1 MQIKSIF
8 PLLIC
13 VLAII
18 TIQEF
23 DSFLFNTFFYWVL
36 SLLIYFSV
44 FKYCRVQL
52 KKNIIKFNGWDYLLL
67 IYIIWVIIC
76 TIRGFVIADN
86 YWEVKSNISD
96 MLSLL
101 LPSLI
106 FILYN
111 PDIDYSIIKYWTKW
125 IFPIIVFFY
134 IFDRAPNIY
143 YTKYLSPFFILGCF
157 IPALPK
163 KWRLIYLLFLLL
175 MSLTNLGS
183 RSLVI
188 KSIFC
193 IFLSIVFLYR
203 KFIDVNIF
211 KILHGILFCIPL
223 IFLTLGLLGI
233 FNVFD
238 MEQFVGE
245 KEYVDRS
252 GETESLTSDTRTFIY
267 QEVITSAIQN
277 NYILLGRTPARGN
290 DTQVFYDLADNLKS
304 KSGENNI
311 KRERTSNEVCMAN
324 VFTWCGLIGL
334 ILYCSIY
341 FISSYKSIYHSKN
354 IYIKII
360 GIYVAFRWMYGWVED
375 INRLD
380 MANVVLWMMVAM
392 CYSPL
397 FRNMTDI
404 EFKKW
409 INSIFKFKY

>member
-134 IFDRAPNIY
+134 IFDRDLNIF
-143 YTKYLSPFFILGCF
+143 YTRLFYPCITQTMEINIFAFFITYVINKFG
-157 IPALPK
+157 IK
-163 KWRLIYLLFLLL
+163 KFGYK
-175 MSLTNLGS
+175 
-183 RSLVI
+183 V
-188 KSIFC
+188 
-193 IFLSIVFLYR
+193 
-203 KFIDVNIF
+203 
-211 KILHGILFCIPL
+211 
-223 IFLTLGLLGI
+223 
-233 FNVFD
+233 
-238 MEQFVGE
+238 
-245 KEYVDRS
+245 
-252 GETESLTSDTRTFIY
+252 
-267 QEVITSAIQN
+267 
-277 NYILLGRTPARGN
+277 YILY
-290 DTQVFYDLADNLKS
+290 FS
-304 KSGENNI
+304 K
-311 KRERTSNEVCMAN
+311 
-324 VFTWCGLIGL
+324 
-334 ILYCSIY
+334 YC
-341 FISSYKSIYHSKN
+341 IS
-354 IYIKII
+354 
-360 GIYVAFRWMYGWVED
+360 
-375 INRLD
+375 
-380 MANVVLWMMVAM
+380 
-392 CYSPL
+392 
-397 FRNMTDI
+397 
-404 EFKKW
+404 
-409 INSIFKFKY
+409 